1 MKKLLTISL
10 VLFAL
15 SIVAAAQDQMS
26 SLKIVVVKATN
37 GKPVRNASV
46 VLHMLDK
53 DGQQGSGGINLKTD
67 PEGKTGFE
75 GIPFGKLRVQ
85 VIARGFQTYGED
97 IDINQ
102 AQQELTIKME
112 PPAGQYSIYGNE
124 KKN

>member
-15 SIVAAAQDQMS
+15 SMVAAAQDQMS

-53 DGQQGSGGINLKTD
+53 DGHQGSGGINLKTD